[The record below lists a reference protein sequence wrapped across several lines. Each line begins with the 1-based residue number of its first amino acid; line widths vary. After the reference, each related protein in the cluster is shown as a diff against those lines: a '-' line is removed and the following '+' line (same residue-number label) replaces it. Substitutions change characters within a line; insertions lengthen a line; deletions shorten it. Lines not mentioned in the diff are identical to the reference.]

1 MLREIVNI
9 LFNNFV
15 KNLKTYLI
23 PSISADVQEDVD
35 REGMRNISH
44 VSLFTLLFESL
55 IFVVYLVTRSEFDHQ
70 TMFSVASVAFAIV
83 TCAIAYQ
90 GSREMLSKPTMSH
103 RSVLA
108 FKISF
113 FIAFSTW
120 AAVADYRQYMN
131 GNQVLTFFTVEM
143 LMVCFILFRPLVST
157 GLMSAAFLGF
167 YLMLYS
173 HDRAAHIVTPNYVML
188 WLVSIFG
195 MMVRFQTQLHLS
207 AKTTALTYSNKV
219 LENVGRHDG
228 LTGLRNRKALNED
241 LLKMAGRH
249 ICAFMA
255 DVNYFKH
262 INDTYGHM
270 VGDSVLQAVGASL
283 RELYPNSHCYR
294 FGGDEFLVL
303 SDRPREE
310 LYDSD
315 TYQFHWTSA
324 ELSIDVGLSIGSAEG
339 TPETHEQLLELI
351 SQADNALYEVKK
363 RTHAPANGG
372 YERRGQ
378 KHGRIYAV

>member
-1 MLREIVNI
+1 MFGEIENI
-9 LFNNFV
+9 LF
-15 KNLKTYLI
+15 KKIIQKLKFYLI
-23 PSISADVQEDVD
+23 PSISVDVQEDID

-44 VSLFTLLFESL
+44 ISLFTLLFESL
-55 IFVVYLVTRSEFDHQ
+55 LFLAFLLTRSEFDHQ
-70 TMFSVASVAFAIV
+70 TMYSVASVAFAIV
-83 TCAIAYQ
+83 TCMIAYQ
-90 GSREMLSKPTMSH
+90 GSREMLSKPKMNH
-103 RSVLA
+103 KGVLA

-120 AAVADYRQYMN
+120 AALADYRQYMN

-143 LMVCFILFRPLVST
+143 LMVCFMLFRPLVST

-173 HDRAAHIVTPNYVML
+173 FDGAARIVTPNYTML
-188 WLVSIFG
+188 WLVSVFG
-195 MMVRFQTQLHLS
+195 MMVRFHTQLHLS
-207 AKTTALTYSNKV
+207 SKTTALTYSNKV
-219 LENVGRHDG
+219 LEKVGRHDG

-241 LLKMAGRH
+241 LLKLSGKH
-249 ICAFMA
+249 ICVYIA

-262 INDTYGHM
+262 INDTHGHM

-283 RELYPNSHCYR
+283 RQLYPHSQCYR

-303 SDRPREE
+303 SEMPKEE
-310 LYDSD
+310 LYSSD
-315 TYQFHWTSA
+315 TYHFHWTST
-324 ELSIDVGLSIGSAEG
+324 ELRFDVSLSIGFAEG
-339 TPETHEQLLELI
+339 TPETHEELLELI

-363 RTHAPANGG
+363 RTHSPANGG

>member
-1 MLREIVNI
+1 MMH
-9 LFNNFV
+9 LFF
-15 KNLKTYLI
+15 KLKDYFL
-23 PSISADVQEDVD
+23 PYVSPEVQEDID
-35 REGMRNISH
+35 RESMRNINH
-44 VSLFTLLFESL
+44 VSLFVTLFESL
-55 IFVVYLVTRSEFDHQ
+55 TGIIYAVARSDHFDEQFRIGAMSVLIAILSCSLGFYLSRDMLAKPHISHRTVMVFKVLFFVG
-70 TMFSVASVAFAIV
+70 FSVWGA
-83 TCAIAYQ
+83 
-90 GSREMLSKPTMSH
+90 L
-103 RSVLA
+103 
-108 FKISF
+108 
-113 FIAFSTW
+113 
-120 AAVADYRQYMN
+120 ADYRHYVL
-131 GNQVLTFFTVEM
+131 GNQMMTFYTVQL
-143 LMVCFILFRPLVST
+143 LMVCFMLFRPLHGV
-157 GLMSAAFLGF
+157 LLLSAAFLGF
-167 YLMLYS
+167 FLVLYRY
-173 HDRAAHIVTPNYVML
+173 DGAARIVTPNYVML
-188 WLVSIFG
+188 ELVSMFG